1 MKPGAAPF
9 ELEPEDLL
17 GSLEQES
24 ATTPIP
30 GATWYTAHQV
40 GDGLR
45 YHFPAGTLVDARYLT
60 ADLLVD
66 GNRLGV
72 LMLTLQEGEA
82 GRSFRLLFSALN
94 QCSARM
100 RMPLEAV
107 EQNRWRY
114 EREGAWLK
122 PMVTGDR
129 VDLGRVDRATLTVLR
144 KSDRPVR
151 WCMTPLTVTSAEP
164 PRIDEPIL

>member
-45 YHFPAGTLVDARYLT
+45 YRFPVGTLLDARYLT

-66 GNRLGV
+66 GNR
-72 LMLTLQEGEA
+72 
-82 GRSFRLLFSALN
+82 
-94 QCSARM
+94 
-100 RMPLEAV
+100 
-107 EQNRWRY
+107 
-114 EREGAWLK
+114 
-122 PMVTGDR
+122 
-129 VDLGRVDRATLTVLR
+129 
-144 KSDRPVR
+144 
-151 WCMTPLTVTSAEP
+151 
-164 PRIDEPIL
+164 